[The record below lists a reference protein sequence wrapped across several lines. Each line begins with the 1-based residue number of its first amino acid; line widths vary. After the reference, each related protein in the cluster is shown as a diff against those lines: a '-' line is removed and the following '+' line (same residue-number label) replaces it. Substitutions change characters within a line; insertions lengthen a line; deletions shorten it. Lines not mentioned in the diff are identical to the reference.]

1 MSSIGIKLADGSFY
15 PVLEGDSVQ
24 KKRLVLTTV
33 RDNQRSM
40 QINLFRDSEPDK
52 ELQYVD
58 SLIIEDI
65 EAAPKG
71 VPSVSFILGIDEKG
85 ELSCEA
91 VDLDSCNHPS
101 MQISLKS
108 LDADDSFVFPDYEF
122 DSVTGLGEDD
132 TMSEN
137 EEKTAVEKVVYEKKS
152 FPLWLSLLLFFFG
165 LIALGIA
172 LYISY
177 ANYKM
182 LEEAKAK
189 AETPVSVTLSELEK
203 QEIERRAEEAARK
216 AAEEAFM
223 KKAQEEAAAELALKE
238 QIAREEAAAKLA
250 AEEEA
255 ARKAAEEAE
264 KQAKIVKYK
273 IKWGDTLWDIADSY
287 YKNPWK
293 YKTIAK
299 YNGIKNPDYIISGTT
314 ISIPPM

>member
-1 MSSIGIKLADGSFY
+1 
-15 PVLEGDSVQ
+15 
-24 KKRLVLTTV
+24 
-33 RDNQRSM
+33 
-40 QINLFRDSEPDK
+40 
-52 ELQYVD
+52 
-58 SLIIEDI
+58 
-65 EAAPKG
+65 
-71 VPSVSFILGIDEKG
+71 
-85 ELSCEA
+85 
-91 VDLDSCNHPS
+91 
-101 MQISLKS
+101 
-108 LDADDSFVFPDYEF
+108 
-122 DSVTGLGEDD
+122 
-132 TMSEN
+132 MSEN